1 MCMQELNDIVTWRDD
16 TSVIGICCQHEA
28 GISFTMQEMPP
39 VIQEC
44 KNIKHYEMCKETVA
58 KAKSI
63 LEFGAVPYLVVLA
76 EDGSMIKKGNRK
88 KIPMADFIFMWSW
101 RLYFKR
107 KCTPFDC
114 WGLLTQ
120 VDDKISGPKTV
131 HLITCRIKVVGGYI
145 EITNTHHMQQKDG
158 NIGNLA

>member
-88 KIPMADFIFMWSW
+88 KIPMADFIFM
-101 RLYFKR
+101 
-107 KCTPFDC
+107 
-114 WGLLTQ
+114 
-120 VDDKISGPKTV
+120 
-131 HLITCRIKVVGGYI
+131 
-145 EITNTHHMQQKDG
+145 
-158 NIGNLA
+158 